1 MPSLFV
7 DHSGR
12 TGGVANAID
21 LNGSPASRIYDGKIH
36 SSLLP
41 SLDDSPFRVITT
53 APALT
58 LESLGT
64 PTIAAI
70 VDQSQKL
77 VTGHG
82 GLRNSPGDD
91 VFTYNNP
98 TGYIYVEGGAGKDT
112 LNVNA
117 AAQLVGVTSTLYN
130 NGGVDF
136 YGDLYH
142 DTNRVQ
148 YNGIEKIN
156 YTMGLG
162 NDTLIMDGGPLAASN
177 TNVAVNAG
185 GGVNTLNAN
194 LGVVSTNIVMTNASL
209 TTSRLSLKNF
219 TTYNVTF
226 GSGNDSVTLNNTGGQ
241 NLVLGNGNDSV
252 TFNGALGY
260 QYVAMGA
267 GQDSLTVNNSA
278 QTVAVTSTLYNNG
291 GVDFYG
297 DLYNDAGNRTQYNAV
312 ENLTYSMGSGSD
324 TLILDAGPL
333 AVAANTVYVDA
344 GAGGNHL
351 SANLGVITTDIVLN
365 NASLTT
371 SRLSLLGFVSYGVTF
386 GSGNDSVTLTET
398 AGQDLR
404 LGAGNDSVTL
414 NGAHG
419 YQYVELAGGF
429 DTLSVDNST
438 QTAGVSSTVYNDSGA
453 RFYGDLY
460 NDGGNRTQYNG
471 TEVLVYRMGTGD
483 DAFTFDGG
491 PLATLANSADIDAG
505 AGTDSL
511 TTANLSVITTDITV
525 LNNSLTADR
534 LALNGFEI
542 YGNIYMGS
550 GNDSVTVA
558 GANNQSWRMAG
569 GNDTVTLTSAAG
581 YQYVEAGGGD
591 DSLSID
597 NHTVTANIGHTIY
610 SDAGIRFYGDIYND
624 TNRTQYNGTENL
636 SVIAGS
642 GNENL
647 TLDGT
652 PLLNSNTSIAFDAS
666 AGIDSLSANLS
677 ALTADIVLNETSL
690 TSTRLS
696 LLSFEYFNVTLGSGN
711 DTVTRTTA
719 TSEQFRLAG
728 GDDAITLNDAMGYQ
742 YVEGGGGY
750 DFLTVRNN
758 SQDAGVT
765 SNIYND
771 GGARFYGDLY
781 NEGSNRTQFN
791 GMERIAYTMGR
802 GDDIM
807 NVDGNALATAGNRLN
822 LSGGTGI
829 DHLNLNLSG
838 LSGLNLVW
846 SGVTLTIGVNTFAS
860 FESLNVTLA
869 GGSLYRILGSGNDSY
884 AGSSSDDSI
893 DGGAGNDTLNGQAGF
908 DIVSYASAPG
918 SVSVSLALQGAAQ
931 ATGNGNDLLTNF
943 EGILGS
949 AFNDSLTG
957 DNNANRLDGNTG
969 NDTLTGGL
977 GNDTYVVSAV
987 TDLIVEALGEGS
999 DTVESNLASYT
1010 LGANLENLTLIG
1022 TAVINGTGNALNNVL
1037 TGNSANNIL
1046 SGGLGDDTYIVQNS
1060 GDNVVE
1066 GAGQGNDVILSS
1078 ASYDLT
1084 GRVVELLTLTGSA
1097 DINATGNGSANA
1109 LNGNGGNNRLDGGA
1123 GSDTLTG
1130 GLGNDTYVVN
1140 AVSDVIVETAA
1151 AGTDTVESSITYTL
1165 GADLENLT
1173 LTGAAVINGIGN
1185 ALDNVLT
1192 GNSANN
1198 VLSGLGGNDSYYVQS
1213 QSDSVVESAG
1223 GGIDVVYSAVTRNFL
1238 GTQVENLVL
1247 TGSANVDG
1255 SGNELANRLVGNSG
1269 NNVLTGL
1276 AGNDTY
1282 VVQNV
1287 GDTTVEAVAGGTDTV
1302 ETALTWTLAANVEN
1316 LLLTGAAAVNGTG
1329 NGLDNVLT
1337 GNDGNNVL
1345 SGLAGNDTY
1354 YIQNSGDNVVEA
1366 NGAGTD
1372 TIISTVTYSLAG
1384 RFIEFLT
1391 LAGAANLD
1399 ATGNGNAN
1407 TLTGNSGVN
1416 ILTGLGGHDS
1426 LDGDAG
1432 ADTMIGGTGND
1443 TYVVDNA
1450 GDVVTEL
1457 ASEGIDLVMTALGH
1471 SLVANVENLT
1481 LTGSAAVNG
1490 NGNAFNNVLTGN
1502 FGINV
1507 LTGGLG
1513 NDTYYVQN
1521 TTDDVVEA
1529 NGEGTDVIYSTVTYS
1544 LSGRYA
1550 EAIFLTG
1557 SANVNATGNS
1567 QANSLTGNSGNNT
1580 LNGKG
1585 GTDILA
1591 GGLGSDLFL
1600 FETASGA
1607 DTISDFSAVQ
1617 NDTININAYT
1627 GGVANNAL
1635 VTQSGGNVL
1644 ITLGGGNL
1652 ITVNSATIAD
1662 VLAHIVW

>member
-1 MPSLFV
+1 MPALFV

-12 TGGVANAID
+12 TGGVANAIYLD
-21 LNGSPASRIYDGKIH
+21 GSPASRAHDGKIH

-41 SLDDSPFRVITT
+41 SFDDSPFRVIIT

-58 LESLGT
+58 HESLGT
-64 PTIAAI
+64 PPVAAI
-70 VDQSQKL
+70 GDDSQKL
-77 VTGHG
+77 VTGNG

-91 VFTYNNP
+91 IFTYNNP

-117 AAQLVGVTSTLYN
+117 ASQVVGVSSTLYN

-162 NDTLIMDGGPLAASN
+162 NDTLTMDGGPLAASN

-194 LGVVSTNIVMTNASL
+194 LGVVATNIVMTNASL

-241 NLVLGNGNDSV
+241 SLVLGNGNDSV

-278 QTVAVTSTLYNNG
+278 QTVAVGSTLYNNG

-312 ENLTYSMGSGSD
+312 ENLTYYMGSGSD
-324 TLILDAGPL
+324 TLTLDAGPL
-333 AVAANTVYVDA
+333 AVVANTVYVDA

-371 SRLSLLGFVSYGVTF
+371 SRLSLLGFISYVVTF

-419 YQYVELAGGF
+419 YQYIELAGGF

-438 QTAGVSSTVYNDSGA
+438 QTAGVSSNVYNDSGA
-453 RFYGDLY
+453 RFYGDFY
-460 NDGGNRTQYNG
+460 NDGGNRTQFNG
-471 TEVLVYRMGTGD
+471 TEALVYRMGTGN
-483 DAFTFDGG
+483 DALTFDGG
-491 PLATLANSADIDAG
+491 VLATVANSADIDAG
-505 AGTDSL
+505 GGTDTL
-511 TTANLSVITTDITV
+511 TSANLSVITTDITV
-525 LNNSLTADR
+525 FNSSLTADR
-534 LALNGFEI
+534 VALNGFEI
-542 YGNIYMGS
+542 YGTVYMGS

-581 YQYVEAGGGD
+581 YQYVEAGDGT

-597 NHTVTANIGHTIY
+597 NHTVTANVGHAIY
-610 SDAGIRFYGDIYND
+610 NDSGIRFYGDIYND
-624 TNRTQYNGTENL
+624 TNRTQFNGTENL

-642 GNENL
+642 GNDAL
-647 TLDGT
+647 SLDGG
-652 PLLNSNTSIAFDAS
+652 PLVNSNTSIAFDAG
-666 AGIDSLSANLS
+666 AGSDSLSANLG
-677 ALTADIVLNETSL
+677 ALTANIVLNETSL

-696 LLSFEYFNVTLGSGN
+696 LLNFEVFNVTFGSGN

-728 GDDAITLNDAMGYQ
+728 GDDAITLNSAIGYQ
-742 YVEGGGGY
+742 YVEGGSGY

-758 SQDAGVT
+758 SQDTGVT
-765 SNIYND
+765 SYIYND
-771 GGARFYGDLY
+771 SGVRFYGDFY
-781 NEGSNRTQFN
+781 NEGANRTQFN

-802 GDDIM
+802 GDDVM
-807 NVDGNALATAGNRLN
+807 NVDGNALGAAGNRLN

-860 FESLNVTLA
+860 FESINVALA
-869 GGSLYRILGSGNDSY
+869 SGSQYILRGGGNDSY
-884 AGSSSDDSI
+884 AGSNSNDTI

-908 DIVSYASAPG
+908 DIASYASATGP
-918 SVSVSLALQGAAQ
+918 VTVSLALQGAAQ

-943 EGILGS
+943 EGLLGS
-949 AFNDSLTG
+949 TFNDSLTG

-969 NDTLTGGL
+969 NDTLVGGL
-977 GNDTYVVSAV
+977 GNDTYVINSAG
-987 TDLIVEALGEGS
+987 DAFGEAAGGGL
-999 DTVESNLASYT
+999 DTVESSIT
-1010 LGANLENLTLIG
+1010 LTLSAELENLTLTS
-1022 TAVINGTGNALNNVL
+1022 TAVINGTGNGLNNIL
-1037 TGNSANNIL
+1037 TGNSATNVL
-1046 SGGLGDDTYIVQNS
+1046 SGGLGDDTYVVQNS
-1060 GDNVVE
+1060 SDNVVE
-1066 GAGQGNDVILSS
+1066 SAGQGTDIIFAS
-1078 ASYDLT
+1078 ASYSLA
-1084 GRVVELLTLTGSA
+1084 GRIVEVLTLTGAA
-1097 DINATGNGSANA
+1097 DIDATGNGNANT
-1109 LNGNGGNNRLDGGA
+1109 LNGNSGHNRLDGGT
-1123 GSDTLTG
+1123 GNDSLTG

-1140 AVSDVIVETAA
+1140 TTGDLVTEAA
-1151 AGTDTVESSITYTL
+1151 GEGTDTVETSITLTL
-1165 GADLENLT
+1165 GANLENLS
-1173 LTGAAVINGIGN
+1173 LIGATAINGIGN

-1192 GNSANN
+1192 GNSGNN
-1198 VLSGLGGNDSYYVQS
+1198 VLSGLAGNDTYYVQS
-1213 QSDSVVESAG
+1213 QTDSVVESAG
-1223 GGIDVVYSAVTRNFL
+1223 GGVDVVYSSATRDFL
-1238 GTQVENLVL
+1238 GTQVENLIL
-1247 TGSANVDG
+1247 TGSANING
-1255 SGNELANRLVGNSG
+1255 SGNELANRIEGNSG

-1276 AGNDTY
+1276 AGDDTY
-1282 VVQNV
+1282 VVQNT
-1287 GDTTVEAVAGGTDTV
+1287 GDSTVEAAAEGTDTV
-1302 ETALTWTLAANVEN
+1302 ESAITWTLGSNVEN

-1329 NGLDNVLT
+1329 NTGNNVLS
-1337 GNDGNNVL
+1337 GNEANNVL

-1366 NGAGTD
+1366 NGDGSD
-1372 TIISTVTYSLAG
+1372 TVISTVSYSLAG
-1384 RFIEFLT
+1384 RYVEFLT

-1407 TLTGNSGVN
+1407 TLTGNNGVN
-1416 ILTGLGGHDS
+1416 TLSGLGGHDS
-1426 LDGDAG
+1426 LDGGAG

-1443 TYVVDNA
+1443 SYVVDDA
-1450 GDVVTEL
+1450 EDVVTE
-1457 ASEGIDLVMTALGH
+1457 AAGEGIDLVSTALTH
-1471 SLVANVENLT
+1471 TLAANVDNLT
-1481 LTGSAAVNG
+1481 LTGSDAVNG
-1490 NGNAFNNVLTGN
+1490 TGNALNNVLTGN
-1502 FGINV
+1502 SGVNV

-1513 NDTYYVQN
+1513 NDTYYVQTSGDN
-1521 TTDDVVEA
+1521 VVEA
-1529 NGEGTDVIYSTVTYS
+1529 SGEGTDVISSTVSYS

-1550 EAIFLTG
+1550 ETINLTG

-1567 QANSLTGNSGNNT
+1567 LANTLTGNSGNNT

-1585 GTDILA
+1585 GADVLA
-1591 GGLGSDLFL
+1591 GGLGADLFL
-1600 FETASGA
+1600 FEAASGA
-1607 DTISDFSAVQ
+1607 DTISDFSAAQ

-1627 GGVANNAL
+1627 SGVVSSGM
-1635 VTQSGGNVL
+1635 VTQSGANVL
-1644 ITLGGGNL
+1644 ITLGGGNV
-1652 ITVNSATIAD
+1652 ITVNSATTAD